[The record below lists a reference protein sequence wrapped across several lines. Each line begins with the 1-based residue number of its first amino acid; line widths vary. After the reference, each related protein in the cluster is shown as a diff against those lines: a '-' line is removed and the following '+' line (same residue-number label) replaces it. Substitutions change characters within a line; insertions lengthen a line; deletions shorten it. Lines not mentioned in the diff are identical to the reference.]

1 MIKDNLNNDD
11 EFGNEPEP
19 EESTFGI
26 DFKND
31 NRAKLILSPP

>member
-31 NRAKLILSPP
+31 RPKLVLSPP